1 MSAVIVEFPMRDKAA
16 VKTVREAD
24 HGPAQVIIFT
34 GVRHER
40 LEEISLGDETDTPR
54 SPRHKKTS

>member
-1 MSAVIVEFPMRDKAA
+1 MSAVIVEFPVREKVA

-24 HGPAQVIIFT
+24 LGPAQVIIFT
-34 GVRHER
+34 GVRQER
-40 LEEISLGDETDTPR
+40 LEEAKLGSESDTPR